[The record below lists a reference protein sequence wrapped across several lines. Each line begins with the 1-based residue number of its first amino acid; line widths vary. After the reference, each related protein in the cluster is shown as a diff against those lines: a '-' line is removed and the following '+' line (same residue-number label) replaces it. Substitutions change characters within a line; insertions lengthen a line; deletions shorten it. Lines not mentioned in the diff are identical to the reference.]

1 MLLKL
6 ISLVFATEVK
16 DPKDRIIK
24 PCIYQMHLWALIKSI
39 FVEKLRRCQTVY
51 IQQALCQS
59 IIYNSLFVLQLNFK
73 RINQQVN
80 KVFKKNSDK
89 KIREII

>member
-1 MLLKL
+1 
-6 ISLVFATEVK
+6 
-16 DPKDRIIK
+16 
-24 PCIYQMHLWALIKSI
+24 MHLWGLIKAV

-59 IIYNSLFVLQLNFK
+59 IIYNSLFALQLNYK
-73 RINQQVN
+73 RVNQQVQ

-89 KIREII
+89 KTREII